1 MKNVKPENISLLLV
15 EDNPAD
21 AGLVRE
27 ALAEA
32 AGVRFS
38 LEHADR
44 LSKALQMLAASRF
57 DAVLLDLTL
66 PDSEGVGTF
75 VSVLATAPHTPV
87 LVLSG
92 IDAEEIALEAV
103 ERGAQD
109 YLVKGQVDSH
119 WLPRAIR
126 YAMQRKRAEEEIKSM
141 NETLER
147 RVAERTEKLTAALN
161 ELDGL
166 VYSVANSLRSHLR
179 TLNGLS
185 DALIQD
191 LTDATE
197 MDPAHLSALQDVQ
210 EQARDLGRRLVEQI
224 VKLSTVG
231 RQTLRLQQTS
241 LRPLAEEARQQL
253 NSEADG
259 RQIKWSIEA
268 LPSVECDPSLMK
280 EVFLNLFSNSLR
292 YTRSR
297 EEALIEVGQSMENGR
312 PAIYVRNNGK
322 LLSDEDAKGLF
333 DPVHSRRANDS
344 EGMGLN
350 LAVVQR
356 IVQRHGG
363 TVWAAP
369 GSDEG
374 ATFYFTLGAP

>member
-1 MKNVKPENISLLLV
+1 MTTKPETISLLLV

-27 ALAEA
+27 ALADSK
-32 AGVRFS
+32 GVQFRID
-38 LEHADR
+38 HADR
-44 LSKALQMLAASRF
+44 LAKALQSLRNNRY

-66 PDSEGVGTF
+66 PDTQGVGTF

-87 LVLSG
+87 IVLSG
-92 IDAEEIALEAV
+92 IDDEDIALEAV

-109 YLVKGQVDSH
+109 YLVKGQVDGH

-126 YAMQRKRAEEEIKSM
+126 YAMQRKRAEEEIRSM

-147 RVAERTEKLTAALN
+147 RVAERTTELTSALN

-179 TLNGLS
+179 TLNGFA

-191 LTDATE
+191 MSDVAEL
-197 MDPAHLSALQDVQ
+197 DPAHLASLQDMQ
-210 EQARDLGRRLVEQI
+210 EQARDMGQKLVGQI
-224 VKLSTVG
+224 LHLSTIG

-241 LRPLAEEARQQL
+241 LAPLAEQAREQL
-253 NSEADG
+253 KSEIDG
-259 RQIKWSIEA
+259 REIQWKMSE
-268 LPSVECDPSLMK
+268 LPSLECDPSLMK
-280 EVFLNLFSNSLR
+280 EVFLNLFSNALR
-292 YTRSR
+292 YTRVR
-297 EEALIEVGQSMENGR
+297 ENPVIEVGHVTERGR
-312 PAIYVRNNGK
+312 PAIFVRNNGK
-322 LLSDEDAKGLF
+322 PLSDEEAKTLF
-333 DPVHSRRANDS
+333 DQRPSRRANDS
-344 EGMGLN
+344 EGIGLN

-363 TVWAAP
+363 DVWAAP
-369 GSDEG
+369 GGDEG
-374 ATFYFTLGAP
+374 ATFYFTLGGA